1 MLNYEQLINENKFL
15 EKENA
20 DLLQK
25 IKKIEEDL
33 MLAKCEV
40 MTNKM
45 ALEKHMHESKMQKTQ
60 YTNKIKK
67 YLKKINKLEKE
78 AETRL
83 QMFNL
88 LLSDK
93 LKCDDKIKELE
104 MQVNDD
110 DYINDI
116 NEVIKEFDKGE
127 I

>member
-25 IKKIEEDL
+25 IKKIEEEL
-33 MLAKCEV
+33 MLAKCEA

>member
-25 IKKIEEDL
+25 IRKLEEDL
-33 MLAKCEV
+33 MLAKCEA